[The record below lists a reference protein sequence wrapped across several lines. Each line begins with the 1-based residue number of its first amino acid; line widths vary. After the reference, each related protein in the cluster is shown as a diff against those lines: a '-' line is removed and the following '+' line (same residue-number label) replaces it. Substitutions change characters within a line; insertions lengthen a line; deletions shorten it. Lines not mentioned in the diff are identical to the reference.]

1 MEMIEA
7 LVGAAAGLLTIVLA
21 RVVPGGQRWVYAV
34 GLLTLPSLY
43 AMWAYLGGEQAL
55 IAKELAYGIPFY
67 VAGLVFAFVSVRQ
80 SALVVGAF
88 WILHAVWDLVHD
100 RFFANPGVPGWYPVF
115 CFSVDLVVGLYLL
128 WLWRRIPDGNL
139 RAAA

>member
-1 MEMIEA
+1 MIEA
-7 LVGAAAGLLTIVLA
+7 FVGAAVGVLTIVLA
-21 RVVPGGQRWVYAV
+21 RVVPLGQRWVFAT

-43 AMWAYLGGEQAL
+43 AMWAWLGGQQAL
-55 IAKELAYGIPFY
+55 VSKELLYGVPFY
-67 VAGLVFAFVSVRQ
+67 VAGLVFAFAGMRH
-80 SALVVGAF
+80 SAFVVGAS

-115 CFSVDLVVGLYLL
+115 CFTVDIVVGLYLL

-139 RAAA
+139 RPAR